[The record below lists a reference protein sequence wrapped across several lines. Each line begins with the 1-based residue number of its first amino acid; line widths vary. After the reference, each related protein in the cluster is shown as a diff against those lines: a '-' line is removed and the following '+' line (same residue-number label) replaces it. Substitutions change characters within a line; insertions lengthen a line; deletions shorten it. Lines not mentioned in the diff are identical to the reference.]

1 MTFPEILMLRQSR
14 VFVRR
19 LACATRKHGDT
30 RYHLNRRINWYHRY
44 AANFYQ
50 REAALFTADVDAYI
64 GDRCPVEPLVD
75 QLEARTL
82 GRRTVLVT
90 LVKVLMH
97 WLFLLLGMLVLPVRS
112 GASLTVYRKAYVD
125 DIELVFDVEQPSVL
139 RAVYPFP
146 VSMRRQMRYLGHL
159 RRRGYPWQLVGNPYD
174 LIDLLRFIRRRD
186 LRSLQRLESR
196 AQIRGAR
203 SVVRAGFHTVQLSDE
218 FDLGSLDFCRTLRRY
233 GLHVVNSAHGVGKYL
248 PVHAYQE
255 FRVLTDRQR
264 EYYLATG
271 DCRYSRRLLNGR
283 APRVSSGGSSL
294 VLVDDLAINFVFLS
308 GQTTLGIGE
317 SLLVSNEAAA
327 FRRLGAEFD
336 SSTGVRL
343 LYRPHPNNHNPAPPS
358 GFELLTV
365 LEPVNGRPNTIF
377 VSYNS
382 TCQIDP
388 AFQGRKILIRG
399 HFMCPETWFDT
410 SEEMMDLDQLVAEL
424 HRLGRAACEGSVQPE
439 GPGPGPPVAEVP
451 RHESQS

>member
-14 VFVRR
+14 AFVQR

-30 RYHLNRRINWYHRY
+30 RYHLCRRINWYHRY
-44 AANFYQ
+44 AADFYQ
-50 REAALFTADVDAYI
+50 REAALFTANVDAYV

-75 QLEARTL
+75 HLEARTL

-90 LVKVLMH
+90 LAKVLVH
-97 WLFLLLGMLVLPVRS
+97 WLFLLLGKLALPVR
-112 GASLTVYRKAYVD
+112 GRTGLIVYRKAYVD
-125 DIELVFDVEQPSVL
+125 DIELVYDVEQPSVL

-146 VSMRRQMRYLGHL
+146 VSVRRQLRYLGHL
-159 RRRGYPWQLVGNPYD
+159 RHRGYPWRLAGNPYD
-174 LIDLLRFIRRRD
+174 LIDVLRFLRRRD

-203 SVVRAGFHTVQLSDE
+203 SVVQAGFHTVQLSDE

-233 GLHVVNSAHGVGKYL
+233 CLHVVNSAHGVGKYL

-271 DCRYSRRLLNGR
+271 DCSYIRRLLNGH
-283 APRVSSGGSSL
+283 APRVSSGGSTL
-294 VLVDDLAINFVFLS
+294 VVIDATTINLVFLS

-327 FRRLGAEFD
+327 FRRLGAEFG
-336 SSTGVRL
+336 SAAGVRL
-343 LYRPHPNNHNPAPPS
+343 LYRPHPNHHNPAPPS
-358 GFELLTV
+358 GFELLAV
-365 LEPVNGRPNTIF
+365 LEPVNGRPNTVF

-399 HFMCPETWFDT
+399 QFMCPEIWFDT

-424 HRLGRAACEGSVQPE
+424 HRLGREARDGSAQP
-439 GPGPGPPVAEVP
+439 GDPGPQARAAEALW
-451 RHESQS
+451 HESRS